1 MKKTLNLI
9 LMLLVAVTVSAQ
21 SNFSS
26 ALKAKAD
33 KGANVYGVVECNGVP
48 VEGVAVS
55 DGYKVVL
62 TNKKGQYS
70 FASEKKNGNI

>member
-9 LMLLVAVTVSAQ
+9 LMLLVAATVSAQ

-26 ALKAKAD
+26 ALKAKAE
-33 KGANVYGVVECNGVP
+33 KGANIYGIVECGGVP
-48 VEGVAVS
+48 MEGVAVS

-62 TNKKGQYS
+62 TNKKGQY
-70 FASEKKNGNI
+70 